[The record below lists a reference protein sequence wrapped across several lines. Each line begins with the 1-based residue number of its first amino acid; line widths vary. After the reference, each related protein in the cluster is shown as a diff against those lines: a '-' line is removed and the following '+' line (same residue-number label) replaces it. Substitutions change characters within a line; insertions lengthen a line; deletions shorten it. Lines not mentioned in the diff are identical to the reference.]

1 MSGKLNLKK
10 SNILKRL
17 SIPSIS
23 EIKYKESLLNALK
36 EKEPEPA
43 TNKKIINIKSA
54 MRKSIDH
61 YDNQAKEKKKKIDY
75 HDLEIKLEELE
86 NAQKIKDEEI
96 LKINNKL
103 EDEKNKVKNL
113 LDIIAKKELT
123 IDSLKKNLDIYEKQN
138 EGNNSKNN
146 EFTPNKLIKIDIINK
161 KVEYNLNS
169 ENIHLKEEL
178 KLINEENLKLM
189 EELEKN
195 KEIIINLNKDLEKYK
210 NETIAP
216 LKGFKNENNAQKNNL
231 NRKEEKSI
239 DINEEQINLRNEQM
253 NNLKEINEKYK
264 KEIKEKE
271 NLIDQLYEK
280 INFYI
285 KEKEDAEQKIIH
297 INAIHERLQNELGDI
312 KKSIKEKE
320 DYNNNLINY
329 LKEEAI
335 EA

>member
-1 MSGKLNLKK
+1 
-10 SNILKRL
+10 
-17 SIPSIS
+17 
-23 EIKYKESLLNALK
+23 
-36 EKEPEPA
+36 
-43 TNKKIINIKSA
+43 
-54 MRKSIDH
+54 
-61 YDNQAKEKKKKIDY
+61 
-75 HDLEIKLEELE
+75 
-86 NAQKIKDEEI
+86 
-96 LKINNKL
+96 
-103 EDEKNKVKNL
+103 
-113 LDIIAKKELT
+113 
-123 IDSLKKNLDIYEKQN
+123 
-138 EGNNSKNN
+138 
-146 EFTPNKLIKIDIINK
+146 
-161 KVEYNLNS
+161 
-169 ENIHLKEEL
+169 
-178 KLINEENLKLM
+178 M

-210 NETIAP
+210 NENITS
-216 LKGFKNENNAQKNNL
+216 LKEIKNENNAQENNL

-253 NNLKEINEKYK
+253 NNLKEINEEYK

-335 EA
+335 EAKVKFANSNYESDNKYMKLKRRFDKLIAKLNSLGLTVKEIK